1 MQPSIQRPRSSLA
14 APLRLLWRRGVILM
28 TEKNPPFRADH
39 VGSLLRPPELLR
51 TRDEHQRG
59 TLSAES
65 LRAIEDRSIRDVAKL
80 QEEIGLQGITD
91 GEYRRTIWHADFL
104 RQIEGVSVKQGVADA
119 DGLVRK
125 FKSGDQEIERSP
137 TRFYTKGPL
146 KRGRGIETENFQYL
160 ASVTDRTPKLC
171 IPSPTIL
178 HMRGGRAA
186 IDKQAYPDMD
196 SFYADLARVYRE
208 EIHALADLG
217 CTYLKLDDPNMAYLC
232 DEKMRQGVRQIGED
246 PDQLPR
252 TYAKL
257 INECIKDRPANMT
270 VCMHICRGNFRS
282 AWAAEGGYDPVAE
295 ILFNEFKLDGFFLE
309 YDSPRA
315 GSFAPLRFV
324 PKGMKIVLGLVT
336 TKSGDMES
344 VDDLKRRIDQAS
356 RYIPLEQLALSPQC
370 GFSSTV
376 LGNNITVDAEIA
388 KLSLVVKV
396 AREVWGSMLFTC

>member
-1 MQPSIQRPRSSLA
+1 MTY
-14 APLRLLWRRGVILM
+14 RR
-28 TEKNPPFRADH
+28 PPFRADH

-51 TRDEHQRG
+51 AREQHEQG
-59 TLSAES
+59 TLSSEA

-104 RQIEGVSVKQGVADA
+104 RQIEGVSVKEGAADGGGVA
-119 DGLVRK
+119 RK
-125 FKSGDQEIERSP
+125 FQSGGQEIQRSP
-137 TRFYTKGPL
+137 TRFEITGRL
-146 KRGRGIETENFQYL
+146 NRARGIETDNFKYL
-160 ASVTDRTPKLC
+160 QSVTQCTAKLC

-186 IDKQAYPDMD
+186 IDEQAYPDMEK
-196 SFYADLARVYRE
+196 FYADLARVYSE
-208 EIHALADLG
+208 EIQALADVG
-217 CTYLKLDDPNMAYLC
+217 CTYLQLDDPNMAYLC
-232 DEKMRQGVRQIGED
+232 DEKMRDSVRHIGED
-246 PDQLPR
+246 PERLPH

-270 VCMHICRGNFRS
+270 VCMHICRGNFRR

-295 ILFNEFKLDGFFLE
+295 ILFNEFKLHGFFLE

-315 GSFAPLRFV
+315 GSFAPLRFM
-324 PKGMKIVLGLVT
+324 PKDKKIVLGLVT

-344 VDDLKRRIDQAS
+344 ADDLKWRIDQAG
-356 RYIPLEQLALSPQC
+356 RYVPLEQLALSPQC

-388 KLSLVVKV
+388 KLSLVVRV
-396 AREVWGSMLFTC
+396 AREVWG

>member
-1 MQPSIQRPRSSLA
+1 MVETIA
-14 APLRLLWRRGVILM
+14 
-28 TEKNPPFRADH
+28 PFRADH

-51 TRDEHQRG
+51 AREEHQQG

-65 LRAIEDRSIRDVAKL
+65 LREIEDRCIRAVAKL

-104 RQIEGVSVKQGVADA
+104 RQIEGVSVKEGVAA
-119 DGLVRK
+119 SGGVARK
-125 FKSGDQEIERSP
+125 FQSGGQEIERSP
-137 TRFYTKGPL
+137 TRFCTTGRL
-146 KRGRGIETENFQYL
+146 KRSRGIETDNFKYL
-160 ASVTDRTPKLC
+160 AAVTSRTPKLC

-178 HMRGGRAA
+178 HMRGGRDAV
-186 IDKQAYPDMD
+186 DKKAYPDMD
-196 SFYADLARVYRE
+196 RFYSDLAQVYRE
-208 EIHALADLG
+208 EIRALAELG
-217 CTYLKLDDPNMAYLC
+217 CTYLQLDDPNLAYLC
-232 DEKMRQGVRQIGED
+232 DEKMRESVRQIGED
-246 PDQLPR
+246 PNQLPR

-257 INECIKDRPANMT
+257 INDCIKDRPANMT

-315 GSFAPLRFV
+315 GSFSPLRFV
-324 PKGMKIVLGLVT
+324 PKDKKIVLGLVT
-336 TKSGDMES
+336 TKTGEMETA
-344 VDDLKRRIDQAS
+344 DKIEQRIDEAA
-356 RYIPLEQLALSPQC
+356 RYVPLEQLALSPQC

-388 KLSLVVKV
+388 KLSLVVAV
-396 AREVWGSMLFTC
+396 ARKVWG